1 MNAIILILS
10 FFLITS
16 CSSTKG
22 QDVKQYTLSEVTKI
36 DFLDD
41 GEPIIYIKTDS
52 LQGII
57 IEDDRTLETKKA
69 TKIELG
75 KRYPISLTR
84 IEHNY
89 RGRTDEYIITSSK
102 GTQKVIWRYDD
113 GLPLV
118 LYRASN
124 LNGLWLIKNWCEEDK
139 IDC

>member
-1 MNAIILILS
+1 MKKIITILS
-10 FFLITS
+10 FILALS
-16 CSSTKG
+16 CSPTK
-22 QDVKQYTLSEVTKI
+22 VKDIKQEPLSQVIKI
-36 DFLDD
+36 EFLDD
-41 GEPIIYIKTDS
+41 GNPIVYIKTDT

-57 IEDDRTLETKKA
+57 IEDDKTLETKKA

-124 LNGLWLIKNWCEEDK
+124 LNGLFLIKN
-139 IDC
+139 